1 MLRGPGPFG
10 DLADDAAAGSAGN
23 FLLDRAD
30 AEVGRGRERLNLA
43 DDALWRTGPP
53 KMPAARLSGPH
64 TGGDAL
70 ADERRFQL
78 GHGADDGEH
87 GAAHGAVRVDLVL
100 NAYKAHPEVVE
111 FLKCRQQVARAA
123 GEAVELPHQHAVDLL
138 VARGRHQSVELG
150 PGPPCAPTRP
160 RRSSPA
166 RRRAQRAWHKRVGR
180 RTAGPAS
187 GRRSRPAGRG
197 RCGCPGAVLASG
209 ACVQKGIHSWTPNGY
224 LLLIRPGRS

>member
-70 ADERRFQL
+70 A
-78 GHGADDGEH
+78 
-87 GAAHGAVRVDLVL
+87 GAAGAYVGASHAR
-100 NAYKAHPEVVE
+100 HP
-111 FLKCRQQVARAA
+111 QI
-123 GEAVELPHQHAVDLL
+123 
-138 VARGRHQSVELG
+138 
-150 PGPPCAPTRP
+150 
-160 RRSSPA
+160 
-166 RRRAQRAWHKRVGR
+166 RRALGTFHPPLWAAARFRPQARPGQAALSADRVR
-180 RTAGPAS
+180 LWLQ
-187 GRRSRPAGRG
+187 SRPQSDSSARL
-197 RCGCPGAVLASG
+197 R
-209 ACVQKGIHSWTPNGY
+209 
-224 LLLIRPGRS
+224 